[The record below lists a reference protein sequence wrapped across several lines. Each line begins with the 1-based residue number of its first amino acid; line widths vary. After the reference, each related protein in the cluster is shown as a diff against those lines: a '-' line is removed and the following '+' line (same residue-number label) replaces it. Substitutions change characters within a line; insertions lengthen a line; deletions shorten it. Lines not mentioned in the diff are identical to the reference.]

1 MGWKRL
7 LVQAFAAF
15 LLYVGISLILEQE
28 FNNEIL
34 IREVK
39 EGIVFGI
46 IYAIFIW
53 VRDKYFR
60 RKE

>member
-1 MGWKRL
+1 M
-7 LVQAFAAF
+7 VQAFAAF
-15 LLYVGISLILEQE
+15 VLYVGISLILEQE